1 MGLSA
6 FPESP
11 MLKYIIQLLL
21 LSIPTLWAVLTLVF
35 VIVRVLP
42 GDPAQAALG
51 DFATP
56 DAVEALRVRM
66 GLDVPLYVQYVRFL
80 TDLLRGDLGRSLITG
95 VSVTDQIIFVLPYT
109 LHLTFASILLGIIS
123 GVPLGIVT
131 ALRRNTAVD
140 YMGRV
145 FSLAGLSVPAF
156 YLGIILMLLFSVR
169 LRWFPVVGAGT
180 PGDWGSI
187 LYHLVLP
194 AFSLGLIMTAYV
206 TRMTRSAMLN
216 ILSED
221 YVRTARSKGLSERV
235 VLVRHAL
242 RSALI
247 PIVSIIGIFTVTLIG
262 SSVMTEIVF
271 NRPGLGKL
279 MVGAMKQRDYTM
291 LQSIMVVYALIIV
304 VINMGVDVLY
314 GVVDPRV
321 RYD

>member
-1 MGLSA
+1 MLLEEIELLVYTVRRLFLSV
-6 FPESP
+6 
-11 MLKYIIQLLL
+11 
-21 LSIPTLWAVLTLVF
+21 PTLLAVLTLVF

-51 DFATP
+51 DYASQE
-56 DAVEALRVRM
+56 AVEALRQKM
-66 GLDVPLYVQYVRFL
+66 GLDAPLPVQYGRFL
-80 TDLLRGDLGRSLITG
+80 ADLLRGDLGRSLITG
-95 VSVTDQIIFVLPYT
+95 KPVAEQIRFVLPYT
-109 LHLTFASILLGIIS
+109 LQLTAASILLGIVL

-131 ALRRNTAVD
+131 ALRRNHFVD
-140 YMGRV
+140 YVGRV
-145 FSLAGLSVPAF
+145 LSLAGLSVPAF
-156 YLGIILMLLFSVR
+156 YLGILLMLAFAVELD
-169 LRWFPVVGAGT
+169 WFPVVGAGDPSQ
-180 PGDWGSI
+180 PGSL

-221 YVRTARSKGLSERV
+221 YVRTARAKGLDERV
-235 VLVRHAL
+235 VMLRHAL

-247 PIVSIIGIFTVTLIG
+247 PIVSIVGIFAVSLIG

-271 NRPGLGKL
+271 SRPGLGKL

-304 VINMGVDVLY
+304 IINLAVDMLY

-321 RYD
+321 RLR